1 MGFGEV
7 GTDRSGGSSPD
18 HEPPSLSV
26 IVPVYNG
33 EATVRALYAEIAAAL
48 GHVRHEV
55 VFVCDG
61 GPGAAWEELEALKD
75 AYSAAVTIVRLSR
88 NYGQHNAII
97 CGFSYARG
105 RHFVTMDEDLQHDAA
120 DIPAMLA
127 TLERDRLHLVYGI
140 ARETR
145 HSVFRRVTSSL
156 LRGLLRVGLPELH
169 PDYSAFR
176 VIRADIARETI
187 PMRNAYTFLDG
198 YLAWLTQRVGSC
210 EVSHRERYAGQSAY
224 SVAALVEHSVNIF
237 FTFSKLPA
245 RLLSLASVTI
255 LTVSTAY
262 ATYVVAR
269 KLIYDDLATGY
280 PSLVAIIGFGIG
292 FIMLALGIIGEY
304 LYRVNL
310 KTTKRPNYNVEEVL

>member
-1 MGFGEV
+1 MGESDV
-7 GTDRSGGSSPD
+7 RDRGDGDDRPD
-18 HEPPSLSV
+18 VSV
-26 IVPVYNG
+26 IVPVYRG
-33 EATVRALYAEIAAAL
+33 EHTVGPLLDEILAAL
-48 GHVRHEV
+48 RDVRFEV
-55 VFVCDG
+55 VFVHDDG
-61 GPGAAWEELEALKD
+61 PDDSWSTLVALRAAYPAT
-75 AYSAAVTIVRLSR
+75 VRVVRLSR

-97 CGFSYARG
+97 CGFEYARG
-105 RHFVTMDEDLQHDAA
+105 RRVVTMDEDLQHAAA
-120 DIPAMLA
+120 DIPALLA
-127 TLERDRLHLVYGI
+127 AMDRERLHLVYGR
-140 ARETR
+140 ARRTH
-145 HSVFRRVTSSL
+145 HSAFRNATSRL
-156 LRGLLRVGLPELH
+156 LRRLLRAGIPELH

-176 VIRADIARETI
+176 AIRADIARQTVH
-187 PMRNAYTFLDG
+187 MRNSYTFLDG

-210 EVSHRERYAGQSAY
+210 EVSHRERYAGESSY
-224 SVAALVEHSVNIF
+224 TVAALVEHSVNIF

-262 ATYVVAR
+262 ATYIVAR